1 MSCSLPSGP
10 HIWPEARIAAG
21 IEASMITSLGT
32 CRLVMPLLES
42 TIASG
47 GRVAY
52 TAWMSAS
59 IAALLIGRQRLD
71 LRVDVA
77 DAVVGIDAE
86 PLEHRRVLVEDV
98 LVVGAHG
105 VAEHDRVRHLH
116 HGGLEVQ
123 REQHA
128 PGFGVGDLG
137 GEELLQRA
145 PGSSSTRR

>member
-10 HIWPEARIAAG
+10 HIWPDARIAAG

-32 CRLVMPLLES
+32 CRLVIPLLES

-59 IAALLIGRQRLD
+59 IAARWSGRQALD

-86 PLEHRRVLVEDV
+86 RLEDRRVLVEDV
-98 LVVGAHG
+98 LVV
-105 VAEHDRVRHLH
+105 
-116 HGGLEVQ
+116 
-123 REQHA
+123 
-128 PGFGVGDLG
+128 
-137 GEELLQRA
+137 RA
-145 PGSSSTRR
+145 